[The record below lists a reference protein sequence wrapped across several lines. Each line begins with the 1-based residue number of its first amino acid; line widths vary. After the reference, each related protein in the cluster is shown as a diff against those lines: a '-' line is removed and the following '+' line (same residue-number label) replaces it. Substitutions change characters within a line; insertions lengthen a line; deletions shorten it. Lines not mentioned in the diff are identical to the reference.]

1 MKKVANR
8 DAGQLKSPT
17 SFGVATLNPK
27 KYKELCITLIN
38 IKEFAENVN
47 SNIRVFLKI
56 LQFPLFFYPLWT
68 VS

>member
-27 KYKELCITLIN
+27 KI
-38 IKEFAENVN
+38 
-47 SNIRVFLKI
+47 
-56 LQFPLFFYPLWT
+56 
-68 VS
+68 